1 MEEQE
6 LRYLEK
12 PSTKYD
18 SIGVRGGEFEECLAG
33 SQNGDQ
39 QPWSIIKQLD
49 LLKTIAVIDM

>member
-18 SIGVRGGEFEECLAG
+18 SIGVRGGEFGG

-39 QPWSIIKQLD
+39 QPWRIIKQLD